1 VLIQG
6 RTAAVPQRVGVEIL
20 KFKVNGG
27 RFLFFSNRDHTC
39 SNGFDKAPHGV
50 LWVMEEGVGLDL
62 TCVVVTSPTW
72 ANPALGLLPAVL
84 DSFHLVR

>member
-1 VLIQG
+1 MCFCFCREKQFLGTLI
-6 RTAAVPQRVGVEIL
+6 
-20 KFKVNGG
+20 
-27 RFLFFSNRDHTC
+27 RFLS
-39 SNGFDKAPHGV
+39 G
-50 LWVMEEGVGLDL
+50 LWLLHHRVVCVMDEGVGLDL

>member
-1 VLIQG
+1 
-6 RTAAVPQRVGVEIL
+6 
-20 KFKVNGG
+20 
-27 RFLFFSNRDHTC
+27 
-39 SNGFDKAPHGV
+39 
-50 LWVMEEGVGLDL
+50 MEEGVGLDL